1 MNKINANTKIAHL
14 LKAHPDA
21 LEAIISIDS
30 KFNKLRN
37 PLLRKVLAGR
47 TSISMASK
55 MAGCKVDDFFNKLKP
70 LGFEI
75 DVDTLPIIEEK
86 KNLPAFISSLTK
98 SQIIDFDVR
107 ELLASGKDPLTLI
120 LDKVKSVQAG
130 EALKVI
136 NTFEPV
142 PLIKMLEKKGFDVY
156 ADIISNDLVE
166 TYFFKKSEDTTIDVK
181 PKDGADSGWDE
192 IMQRFT
198 DNLVTVD
205 VRNLEMP
212 QPMLTILSEIDKLP
226 NDKALYVYHKRI
238 PVFLLPELADRNFD
252 YRIKEVG
259 EGEVYLLIFKN

>member
-1 MNKINANTKIAHL
+1 MTKINANTKIAHL
-14 LKAHPDA
+14 LKAHPEA

-98 SQIIDFDVR
+98 NQIIDFDVR

-181 PKDGADSGWDE
+181 PKDGADSGWGE